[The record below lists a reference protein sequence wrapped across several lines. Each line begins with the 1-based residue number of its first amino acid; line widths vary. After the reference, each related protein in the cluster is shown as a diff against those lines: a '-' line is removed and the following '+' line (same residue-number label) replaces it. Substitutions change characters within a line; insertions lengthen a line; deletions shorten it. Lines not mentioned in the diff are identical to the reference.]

1 MVKEQGMDAQIDQK
15 LMENCVEDHGK
26 YNLLL
31 VDVVSVVGVAAPQMC
46 FY

>member
-15 LMENCVEDHGK
+15 QMENCVEDREK

-31 VDVVSVVGVAAPQMC
+31 VGVVSVVGVADP
-46 FY
+46 